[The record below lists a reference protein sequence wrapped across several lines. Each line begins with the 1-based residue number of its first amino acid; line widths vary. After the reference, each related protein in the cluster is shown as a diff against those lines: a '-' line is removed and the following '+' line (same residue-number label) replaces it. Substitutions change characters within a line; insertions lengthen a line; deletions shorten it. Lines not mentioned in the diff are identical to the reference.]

1 MSNSQQPDR
10 EKGVFVMSI
19 KVMSMVFDANGLTAT
34 QKLVM
39 LSLSDHGAEDGSRIY
54 PSVETTTEKTGLS
67 ERQVRRTLAD
77 LRKIGLISVVR
88 KAGQHRATE
97 YAISIKTLKSMDFR
111 PDTVAPLEESRPA
124 TQSARPDRVAPNP
137 LETPKE
143 SEPLH
148 APKPRAVNLE
158 VAEAERLITVYLEV
172 MGTTLPKTL
181 SQSAI
186 TKLWRNPM
194 REIIALANGQ
204 SEWLIKRT
212 ISYMRENKPN
222 ALTIK
227 NPNSLLGCAPD
238 VWSKYRPE
246 PETAYV
252 DPMQPYWDWMSK
264 KESENGAQNADA

>member
-1 MSNSQQPDR
+1 
-10 EKGVFVMSI
+10 MSI

-77 LRKIGLISVVR
+77 LRKMGLIFVVR

-97 YAISIKTLKSMDFR
+97 YTISIKMLKNMDFR

-124 TQSARPDRVAPNP
+124 TVSARPDTVAPNP
-137 LETPKE
+137 LETQKE

-148 APKPRAVNLE
+148 ATKPRAVNPEMAE
-158 VAEAERLITVYLEV
+158 VERLITVYLEI
-172 MGTTLPKTL
+172 MGTQFPKTL
-181 SQSAI
+181 PQSAI

-194 REIIALANGQ
+194 REIIAIANGQ
-204 SEWLIKRT
+204 SEWLLKRT
-212 ISYMRENKPN
+212 IRYMRENKPN

-246 PETAYV
+246 PESAYV
-252 DPMQPYWDWMSK
+252 DPMQPYWDYLAQ
-264 KESENGAQNADA
+264 KESKNGSQNPDPT

>member
-1 MSNSQQPDR
+1 MGVNVVYRFAEKVVNDVDSQLVND
-10 EKGVFVMSI
+10 VY
-19 KVMSMVFDANGLTAT
+19 T
-34 QKLVM
+34 QKK
-39 LSLSDHGAEDGSRIY
+39 E
-54 PSVETTTEKTGLS
+54 E
-67 ERQVRRTLAD
+67 
-77 LRKIGLISVVR
+77 
-88 KAGQHRATE
+88 
-97 YAISIKTLKSMDFR
+97 LK
-111 PDTVAPLEESRPA
+111 
-124 TQSARPDRVAPNP
+124 
-137 LETPKE
+137 KE
-143 SEPLH
+143 EPLH